1 MSDVFCCFGDPPGAK
16 TSFPPCAM
24 WMWRLRGGSYCVC
37 VGVLGVCVFI
47 CVSILV
53 LHEEDLNVMNS
64 WSLLWVILDDVR
76 NPVDGL
82 PALVVLFL
90 YLSKHAVAAVR
101 VVQVHV
107 VAQVDEKLTVPT
119 IGNVPVRDRCGASLI
134 SHSLVRR

>member
-1 MSDVFCCFGDPPGAK
+1 M
-16 TSFPPCAM
+16 
-24 WMWRLRGGSYCVC
+24 C